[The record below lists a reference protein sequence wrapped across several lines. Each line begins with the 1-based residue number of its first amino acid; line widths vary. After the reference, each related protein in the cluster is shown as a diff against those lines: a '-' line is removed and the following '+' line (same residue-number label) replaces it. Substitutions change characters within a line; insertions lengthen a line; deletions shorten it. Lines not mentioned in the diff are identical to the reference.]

1 MNILKPVFP
10 ITLLLCVCMACKSK
24 PAEKEPAEEKKE
36 AGATP
41 VTITSPSIGTMS
53 ESVELNAVSAF
64 LLKTFVKS
72 SATGYLQTVNAELG
86 RYVTKGQELFVV
98 KTKESQNLG
107 NTITSLDS
115 SFHFNGDI
123 HIKSPGTGFIT
134 QLNYRVGDYVQDA
147 EQMAVITD
155 TRSFVFLLDLPYE
168 LKPYLPGN
176 REILLKLPDGTA
188 LNGHI
193 DMAMPTVDAVSQ
205 TQSYVIKVNTDKQ
218 IPENLIAK
226 VSLVK
231 KSKSNTISL
240 LKSAVLSDEIQ
251 SQFWIMKMIDS
262 ATAVKVPVKKGME
275 NSDHVEILS
284 PVLKATDKILLT
296 GNYGLADTAK
306 VIITQ

>member
-10 ITLLLCVCMACKSK
+10 IALLLCVCMACKSK

-41 VTITSPSIGTMS
+41 VTITSPSMGTMS

-147 EQMAVITD
+147 E
-155 TRSFVFLLDLPYE
+155 
-168 LKPYLPGN
+168 
-176 REILLKLPDGTA
+176 
-188 LNGHI
+188 
-193 DMAMPTVDAVSQ
+193 
-205 TQSYVIKVNTDKQ
+205 
-218 IPENLIAK
+218 
-226 VSLVK
+226 
-231 KSKSNTISL
+231 
-240 LKSAVLSDEIQ
+240 
-251 SQFWIMKMIDS
+251 
-262 ATAVKVPVKKGME
+262 
-275 NSDHVEILS
+275 
-284 PVLKATDKILLT
+284 
-296 GNYGLADTAK
+296 
-306 VIITQ
+306 